1 MEENGAKKQLKAWT
15 FYPRTIGIIKS
26 NPELFSL
33 ENNKPLKLYIILVIC
48 INIKRTLITT
58 LIMVN

>member
-48 INIKRTLITT
+48 I
-58 LIMVN
+58 